1 MDQETLWILLGKKL
15 NNEATA
21 DELRQLDI
29 LLAQPWA
36 DAYSIQV
43 LEALWKQN
51 PDRPPRFISHKLQ
64 EKWDRLESRLEVD
77 GSHTDSFQ
85 GPEDKTDTPAKMKNI
100 WHNPLWLSAA
110 AACLVFGLLSLFYW
124 RNFSGNNSGKTYQI
138 AAPLGGISKIILPDG
153 SKVWLNACSEIF
165 YGTNYG
171 NKYREIRLTG
181 EAFFDV
187 VKDSEH
193 PFIVNTTTMQI
204 KVLGTAFN
212 VRAYANDNTSEAS
225 LIRGRIELT
234 PVSNPDHKIILKPSE
249 KLTLP
254 NKNVHSNGDNNTL
267 ITLSAL
273 HHEQNDSLPAE
284 AQWLE
289 NKLVFDDEY
298 FDDVAK
304 KMERWYGVSITFKNE
319 ELKQKK
325 FSGKFTKESLATAL
339 DALKATSNFNFL
351 IDNDKVT
358 IY

>member
-1 MDQETLWILLGKKL
+1 MDQETLWTLLGKKL
-15 NNEATA
+15 NKEATPE
-21 DELRQLDI
+21 ELRQLDI

-36 DAYSIQV
+36 DAYTIQV
-43 LEALWKQN
+43 LEALWQQN
-51 PDRPPRFISHKLQ
+51 PDQPPRFISHKLQ
-64 EKWDRLESRLEVD
+64 EKWDRLENKLETD
-77 GSHTDSFQ
+77 NHPTDSFQ
-85 GPEDKTDTPAKMKNI
+85 SPEDKADSSAQIRNI
-100 WHNPLWLSAA
+100 WSGSTRLSIA
-110 AACLVFGLLSLFYW
+110 AACLVFGLLSFFCW
-124 RNFSGNNSGKTYQI
+124 RSFTGDSMGKTYQI

-153 SKVWLNACSEIF
+153 SKVWLNAGSEIF

-212 VRAYANDNTSEAS
+212 VRSYANDNASETS

-234 PVSNPDHKIILKPSE
+234 PVANPDHKIILKPSE
-249 KLTLP
+249 KLTIP
-254 NKNVHSNGDNNTL
+254 NKIVHSSNVNNTL
-267 ITLSAL
+267 ITLSSL
-273 HHEQNDSLPAE
+273 HHEQNDSLPSE

-304 KMERWYGVSITFKNE
+304 KMERWYGVSISFKNE

-351 IDNDKVT
+351 IDNDKVV

>member
-15 NNEATA
+15 NNEATPE
-21 DELRQLDI
+21 ELQQLDI
-29 LLAQPWA
+29 LTAQPWA

-43 LEALWKQN
+43 LEALWQQN
-51 PDRPPRFISHKLQ
+51 PDKPPRFISHKIQ
-64 EKWDRLESRLEVD
+64 EKWARLESKLD
-77 GSHTDSFQ
+77 MDTPQTDNFQ
-85 GPEDKTDTPAKMKNI
+85 SPEDMVEAPAKVRSI
-100 WHNPLWLSAA
+100 WHRLSRLYVS
-110 AACLVFGLLSLFYW
+110 AACLVFGLLSFFYW
-124 RNFSGNNSGKTYQI
+124 RSFTGNSQGQTYQI

-153 SKVWLNACSEIF
+153 SKVWLNAGSEIF

-187 VKDSEH
+187 VKDAEH
-193 PFIVNTTTMQI
+193 PFIVNTATMQI

-212 VRAYANDNTSEAS
+212 VRSYANDNTSETS

-254 NKNVHSNGDNNTL
+254 NKNAHNKNENNTL
-267 ITLSAL
+267 ITLSSL

-304 KMERWYGVSITFKNE
+304 KMERWYGVSISFKNN

-325 FSGKFTKESLATAL
+325 FSGKFTKESLAAAL
-339 DALKATSNFNFL
+339 EALKATSNFSFL
-351 IDNDKVT
+351 INNDKVI

>member
-15 NNEATA
+15 NKEATP

-36 DAYSIQV
+36 DAYSVQV
-43 LEALWKQN
+43 LEALWQQN
-51 PDRPPRFISHKLQ
+51 PDQPPRFISHKLQ
-64 EKWDRLESRLEVD
+64 EKWDRLENKLETD
-77 GSHTDSFQ
+77 NPATDSFQ
-85 GPEDKTDTPAKMKNI
+85 NPEDKLDSSVKVRNF
-100 WHNPLWLSAA
+100 WFNPSRLSIA
-110 AACLVFGLLSLFYW
+110 AACLVFGLLSFFCW
-124 RNFSGNNSGKTYQI
+124 RSFTGDSMGKTYQI

-153 SKVWLNACSEIF
+153 SKVWLNAGSEIF

-212 VRAYANDNTSEAS
+212 VRSYANDNASETS

-249 KLTLP
+249 KLTIP
-254 NKNVHSNGDNNTL
+254 NKEKHDLNENNTL
-267 ITLSAL
+267 ITLSSL
-273 HHEQNDSLPAE
+273 HKAKNDSLPSE

-304 KMERWYGVSITFKNE
+304 KMERWYGVSISFKNE